1 MRNLRILPPKFLAAM
16 IAVLP
21 LPGSPLY
28 DGDDQRVFDQALAD
42 VEVYKNAGVDSILFE
57 NDHDLPYIQPPL
69 DKNGIALMTEIVN
82 EARSRFEKPI
92 GIQMLEAANITSLEI
107 FIYFI
112 GQKIFLVLDSRR
124 HGSSSHF
131 MRLSNQ

>member
-1 MRNLRILPPKFLAAM
+1 MNMERTLPPKFLAAM

-69 DKNGIALMTEIVN
+69 DEKGIAPGI
-82 EARSRFEKPI
+82 SRW
-92 GIQMLEAANITSLEI
+92 
-107 FIYFI
+107 
-112 GQKIFLVLDSRR
+112 RW
-124 HGSSSHF
+124 
-131 MRLSNQ
+131 